1 MYHDKKFSSVLLFG
15 PPGVGK
21 GTQGKI
27 LGNVPGFF
35 HLAVGDVFRSIDI
48 GSDIGK
54 EVYKYSSQG
63 LLVPDELTIKIWHN
77 ALNAYV
83 ALSWYKPREDLLVLD
98 GMPRNVEQTGLIGDY
113 VDILKII
120 HMECS
125 DEEDMIHRI
134 KRRAIRENRRDDA
147 KEDVV
152 RQRFEVYR
160 ETTVP
165 ILEQYP
171 KEMIS
176 TVDANGSPAEVLQ
189 AILTCMIPAQNAHFA
204 AHGTNPA
211 SA

>member
-63 LLVPDELTIKIWHN
+63 KLVPDELTIKIWHN

-83 ALSWYKPREDLLVLD
+83 SLSWYKPREDLLVLD
-98 GMPRNVEQTGLIGDY
+98 GMPRNVEQTKLIGDY

-152 RQRFEVYR
+152 RHRFDVYR

-171 KEMIS
+171 KEMIAS
-176 TVDANGSPAEVLQ
+176 VDANGSPAEVLQ
-189 AILTCMIPAQNAHFA
+189 AILTCMIPAQNEHFA

-211 SA
+211 K